1 MSLVYYE
8 YTCISKTLTVIYFY
22 INQALNTTLTYM
34 KLIHRTY
41 HISLAA
47 KRGVLRGQLIDD
59 DVDGQRQKHHDHA
72 HHQDA
77 LGACPSWADLVHLS
91 KKDCHSNEH
100 YIYVVVLSI
109 WYSC

>member
-1 MSLVYYE
+1 MSG
-8 YTCISKTLTVIYFY
+8 IPFI
-22 INQALNTTLTYM
+22 
-34 KLIHRTY
+34 Y

-77 LGACPSWADLVHLS
+77 LGACPSWADLVHPEP
-91 KKDCHSNEH
+91 KEPDADVPDTRHGAENQIQDQGGKHD
-100 YIYVVVLSI
+100 VVQRKHLLTED
-109 WYSC
+109 

>member
-1 MSLVYYE
+1 MYIINV
-8 YTCISKTLTVIYFY
+8 ISKTLSVIFIFLLSNTEYTLGVHE
-22 INQALNTTLTYM
+22 ADSLN
-34 KLIHRTY
+34 HCTY

-77 LGACPSWADLVHLS
+77 LGACPSWTDLVHLS
-91 KKDCHSNEH
+91 KK
-100 YIYVVVLSI
+100 IVTAL
-109 WYSC
+109 